1 MNTPSGQNG
10 AVKVIT
16 PQYTNI
22 ANNAPRS
29 KVSLLEISNRNLIGP
44 SYMQF
49 SISNKS
55 SWAHVF
61 NHPIVMPTNISRHAG
76 IGRQLHP
83 LKANDLKMDRLKSNR
98 K

>member
-1 MNTPSGQNG
+1 MNTPSGRNG
-10 AVKVIT
+10 AVKVII
-16 PQYTNI
+16 PEYTNI

-29 KVSLLEISNRNLIGP
+29 KLSLLEISNRNLIGP

-76 IGRQLHP
+76 IGRQHP
-83 LKANDLKMDRLKSNR
+83 LKAKDLMKDKVIEID
-98 K
+98 